1 MAVDHAAVCSRA
13 TECCKNEGLWR
24 RSAYWLAALIY
35 RLATGFRGHFP
46 HFDKRLD
53 ISLDTQRITTKSGG

>member
-1 MAVDHAAVCSRA
+1 MRGC
-13 TECCKNEGLWR
+13 GG

-46 HFDKRLD
+46 HFDRQLD
-53 ISLDTQRITTKSGG
+53 ISLDTQRVKTKSG